1 VYSKSNPRLSAVSPV
16 RRYGFSPRPEH
27 VPALRFRFC
36 PFLTLW
42 VFRFPGFFA
51 HSFHSLH
58 QECFTTLL
66 QSSVSTLFLKNA
78 GCHPTIPVLEL
89 VALGS
94 PTLPLLSATDRLF
107 FQVPDS
113 FGLFCT
119 LARPRGTS
127 GIAPMARPPARWGA
141 LLPEATNDAFASVGT
156 AESSGRHKVPMT
168 EKSRE
173 GRARKEKP
181 NKLRAQPPLGCC
193 AL

>member
-1 VYSKSNPRLSAVSPV
+1 MVFLPDLST
-16 RRYGFSPRPEH
+16 F
-27 VPALRFRFC
+27 PALRFRFC
-36 PFLTLW
+36 PFLTLRI
-42 VFRFPGFFA
+42 FRFPDFFA

-58 QECFTTLL
+58 QECFTTRL
-66 QSSVSTLFLKNA
+66 QSSVSTVSLKNA

-94 PTLPLLSATDRLF
+94 PTLPLLSATDRLY

-113 FGLFCT
+113 FGLFYT

-127 GIAPMARPPARWGA
+127 GIAPMARPPGWGHCYRR
-141 LLPEATNDAFASVGT
+141 PRTMPSPPSVPQNRPAGT
-156 AESSGRHKVPMT
+156 KVPMT

-173 GRARKEKP
+173 GRARKGKP